1 MANNNSFRE
10 LSDNFNVS
18 QSTAHAIVM
27 KALELVCRIS
37 PQYIRWPNQC
47 EKQARA
53 VIFRRLS
60 KQDDVIGAIDG
71 CHIRIQRPQR
81 RGLDYLNKKGY
92 YSMLLQGICDDRGRF
107 IDIFAGA
114 PGRVHDARLLR
125 LSSFYQECKEK
136 MENHRLLGDSAY
148 ICQDFTFILTPK
160 RDNDQLTEE
169 ERPANTSLSHGR
181 VIIENVFGSMK
192 CRFRRIRDVQNVKLD
207 VMVRLIIAA
216 CEN

>member
-1 MANNNSFRE
+1 MC
-10 LSDNFNVS
+10 
-18 QSTAHAIVM
+18 H
-27 KALELVCRIS
+27 IS

-47 EKQARA
+47 EKQAST

-71 CHIRIQRPQR
+71 CHIRIQRQQR
-81 RGLDYLNKKGY
+81 RGLDYLNRKGY

-125 LSSFYQECKEK
+125 LSSFYQEWQEK

-160 RDNDQLTEE
+160 RDNGQLTEE
-169 ERPANTSLSHGR
+169 ERAANTSLSHGR
-181 VIIENVFGSMK
+181 VIIENVFGLMK

-207 VMVRLIIAA
+207 VMVHLIIAA
-216 CEN
+216 CTLYNMCITADYFCEEHPHGCPRNNDDNNEI